1 MNSCHPFIAIHSSL
15 IDFQVI
21 FPPQNKGQVDSKR
34 LLRPGRLLCGILHCR
49 GNGEISRDD
58 WPGGGGVF
66 WATTWL
72 QFVFNI

>member
-1 MNSCHPFIAIHSSL
+1 MNGCHPFIAIHSSL

-21 FPPQNKGQVDSKR
+21 FPPLKVRLTANAFSDQGVCFVEFSTAEGMVKSLGMTGQV
-34 LLRPGRLLCGILHCR
+34 
-49 GNGEISRDD
+49 
-58 WPGGGGVF
+58 GGGF